1 MKFNLETCSEDPRGI
16 IAEMTGELDIESS
29 DEFKS
34 TLKGI
39 IETGPP
45 VVVLDF
51 EGVTFVDS
59 SGLGAIVGVEREGNS
74 NGCRIRITGT
84 HGPVAKVFAITCLDK
99 VFPRYEDRES
109 ALSD

>member
-1 MKFNLETCSEDPRGI
+1 MKFNLETCSEDPRGVI
-16 IAEMTGELDIESS
+16 VMMTGELDIESS
-29 DEFKS
+29 NEFKS
-34 TLKGI
+34 ALCEL
-39 IETGPP
+39 IEAGPP

-59 SGLGAIVGVEREGNS
+59 SGLGAIVGVEREGNA
-74 NGCRIRITGT
+74 NECKIRIIGT

>member
-1 MKFNLETCSEDPRGI
+1 MKFNLETCSEDPRGV
-16 IAEMTGELDIESS
+16 IAMMTGELDIESS
-29 DEFKS
+29 NEFKS
-34 TLKGI
+34 TLSAL

-51 EGVTFVDS
+51 KGVTFVDS
-59 SGLGAIVGVEREGNS
+59 SGLGAIVGVDREGTA
-74 NGCRIRITGT
+74 NGCKIRITGT

-99 VFPRYEDRES
+99 VFPCYKDRES